1 MRSEY
6 ARTKVAEYAAR
17 ADDAFDEDTR
27 RFFLELRASWTRL
40 AESLEFDDADGYPTC
55 LAA

>member
-27 RFFLELRASWTRL
+27 RFFLEMRASWARL
-40 AESLEFDDADGYPTC
+40 AESLEFDDSDGYPTG

>member
-6 ARTKVAEYAAR
+6 ARTKVAEYDAR

-27 RFFLELRASWTRL
+27 RFFLELRASWARL
-40 AESLEFDDADGYPTC
+40 AESLEFDDADGYPIC